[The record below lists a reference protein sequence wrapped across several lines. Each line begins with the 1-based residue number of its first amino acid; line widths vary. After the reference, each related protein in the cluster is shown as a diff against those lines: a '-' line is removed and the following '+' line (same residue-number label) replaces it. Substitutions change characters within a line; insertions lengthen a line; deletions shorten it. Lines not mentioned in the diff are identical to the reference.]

1 MYLGGSCGLWAVLS
15 QMIFVSEVTLSA
27 PLPTLHS
34 LLHYIQNG
42 DPVAS
47 PLSALL
53 SLDVFTFCVMGNKK
67 LD

>member
-1 MYLGGSCGLWAVLS
+1 
-15 QMIFVSEVTLSA
+15 MIFVSEVTLSA